1 MFLIRHS
8 RLFDTL
14 LSYLIRHTENIH
26 KESLQ
31 LTCDRRLLAEL
42 PKRSEIIVKFHFLYY
57 ANLSQLINFVIL
69 RNHQKIIGFF
79 YYFRG
84 NRKFINSFKFA

>member
-42 PKRSEIIVKFHFLYY
+42 PKR
-57 ANLSQLINFVIL
+57 
-69 RNHQKIIGFF
+69 HQ
-79 YYFRG
+79 R
-84 NRKFINSFKFA
+84 SS